1 MLECGTNFKG
11 TMADICR
18 HCNMIDNEN
27 HRLNECNF
35 LNDATHRQRCN
46 FSDVYSNDEA
56 ILKIIKHLYSVWEFR
71 YANGRMKK
79 V

>member
-11 TMADICR
+11 TMSDICR
-18 HCNMIDNEN
+18 HCNTINNEN

-35 LNDATHRQRCN
+35 LNDATQRQRCN

-56 ILKIIKHLYSVWEFR
+56 ILTKIMKQIESVSLTLIPEIH
-71 YANGRMKK
+71 
-79 V
+79 